1 MSEHAR
7 KYLSMA
13 HLTTP
18 DVQLNRS
25 TSYTSVANS
34 DTTYHSFHD
43 IELYE
48 PAGPPEPVQVR
59 PPAWKYEAFAPTPMR
74 RQDSGYES
82 IPSDSKSS
90 GSRMSTRRTS
100 TTSSRS
106 SNTIRPRTRPSI
118 HRASRSSQGPSR
130 PPSRP
135 RSQQYHTFTYYH
147 FPDPEECTDGDDDDD
162 DEACHGVEPAQYP
175 PPPATTHYWTSDST
189 RRMEYAAIDAASQ
202 GVKGWI
208 MRHVVPDCFIPK
220 NSRRLRFDDDTGS
233 VRRYRLE
240 LEDMPEKEGKS
251 RKRMSWFGR

>member
-1 MSEHAR
+1 
-7 KYLSMA
+7 MA
-13 HLTTP
+13 HTTP
-18 DVQLNRS
+18 DVRLNRS
-25 TSYTSVANS
+25 TSYTSVADS

-48 PAGPPEPVQVR
+48 PAGPLEPVQVK

-90 GSRMSTRRTS
+90 GSRGATRRTS

-106 SNTIRPRTRPSI
+106 SNTMRLRTRPSI
-118 HRASRSSQGPSR
+118 HRASSLSSQGPAQ

-135 RSQQYHTFTYYH
+135 QSQQYHTFTYYH

-162 DEACHGVEPAQYP
+162 EVGDVEPAQYP

-240 LEDMPEKEGKS
+240 LEEDMLEKEGKS